1 MVFREI
7 KETETGLLKRFLYE
21 AIFIPEGVTPPE
33 FKIVEQ
39 PELKIYYD
47 GFGTGRADYCIVAED
62 DGNVV
67 GAVWTR
73 IMDDYGHV
81 DDDTPSFAISL
92 LKEYR
97 NQGIGTRL
105 MKGML
110 ELLRGMGYEK
120 ASLAVQKANYAVK
133 MYENVGFKI
142 VYENDEEYIMVC
154 EL

>member
-1 MVFREI
+1 M
-7 KETETGLLKRFLYE
+7 
-21 AIFIPEGVTPPE
+21 TPPE

-142 VYENDEEYIMVC
+142 VYENEEEYIMVC